1 MAVGS
6 AEWQRPIRWNDQPTS
21 FEGVAFVD
29 AGGVADR
36 VGELR
41 FVAGVGGGVRW
52 KSPVGPVQ
60 ADLAYGV
67 KPRKFRVHLSV
78 GFVF

>member
-1 MAVGS
+1 M
-6 AEWQRPIRWNDQPTS
+6 
-21 FEGVAFVD
+21 
-29 AGGVADR
+29 
-36 VGELR
+36 
-41 FVAGVGGGVRW
+41 RW

-67 KPRKFRVHLSV
+67 KKRKLRLHMSV